1 MDKAIG
7 GCFIIATMATLI
19 GCDRP
24 PNVPL
29 PPPAVPSQLKIMTE
43 QELHDR
49 LMPAPA
55 SCNIESLDSESL
67 NGQPVH
73 LGRQDVMLSGW
84 VLPEASHKPIPSATV
99 RFVGYS
105 GNIGWEVNINSW
117 LPRNDVLTA
126 MKATKSG
133 NVGFTY
139 YLATSVIGDGK
150 YHLSIVFS
158 DGGIEYSCDK
168 GTVVIS
174 P

>member
-1 MDKAIG
+1 MGKAIG
-7 GCFIIATMATLI
+7 GCFIIATMVTLI

-29 PPPAVPSQLKIMTE
+29 PPPSIPSKLTIMAK
-43 QELHDR
+43 QDLHGR
-49 LMPAPA
+49 FRPAPA
-55 SCNIESLDSESL
+55 SCNIETLDNESI

-84 VLPEASHKPIPSATV
+84 VLPEVSRKPIHGVTL
-99 RFVGYS
+99 RFVDNS
-105 GNIGWEVNINSW
+105 GNMGWEVNINSW
-117 LPRNDVLTA
+117 LPRDDVLQA

-133 NVGFTY
+133 DVGFTD
-139 YLATSVIGDGK
+139 YLGTSVIGDGR
-150 YHLSIVFS
+150 YHISIVFT
-158 DGGIEYSCDK
+158 DGGTAYICDK